1 MTTIAV
7 VKKNGIAA
15 IAADTLTK
23 WGSAKESS
31 TYIVNHEKILQ
42 VGENYLAITGSA
54 TFKQILRDYFGG
66 SANDVRL
73 NTTGEIFRAWNRLHA
88 ALKERY
94 YLLPEED
101 KEDALESSRLD
112 VLIVNPHGIF
122 GVSGHRTVQEF
133 SRFYAYGTG
142 SDYALGALY
151 SVYDDDERD
160 APALACHAIEAA
172 AEFDDCTGL
181 PLDCFTVSLIAG

>member
-7 VKKNGIAA
+7 VKKGGIAA
-15 IAADTLTK
+15 LAADTLTK

-31 TYIVNHEKILQ
+31 TYIANHEKILQ
-42 VGENYLAITGSA
+42 VGESYLAITGSA
-54 TFKQILRDYFGG
+54 TFKMILKDYFSTGG
-66 SANDVRL
+66 DVRL
-73 NTTGEIFRAWNRLHA
+73 STAQDIFRAWNRLHS

-94 YLLPEED
+94 YILPEED
-101 KEDALESSRLD
+101 KEDALESSRMD

-133 SRFYAYGTG
+133 SRFYAYGSG

-151 SVYDDDERD
+151 SVYDDPARNAE
-160 APALACHAIEAA
+160 ALARHAVEAA
-172 AEFDDCTGL
+172 AEFDDCTGIPISCASVRL
-181 PLDCFTVSLIAG
+181 AGF

>member
-7 VKKNGIAA
+7 VRKNGIAA
-15 IAADTLTK
+15 IAADSLTK
-23 WGSAKESS
+23 WGSAKESA
-31 TYIVNHEKILQ
+31 TYIANHEKILQ
-42 VGENYLAITGSA
+42 VGDSQIAITGSA
-54 TFKQILRDYFGG
+54 TFKLILRDYFSGG
-66 SANDVRL
+66 GEFRLSSAAD
-73 NTTGEIFRAWNRLHA
+73 IFRTWNRLHV

-94 YLLPEED
+94 FVLPEED
-101 KEDALESSRLD
+101 KDDSLESSRLE
-112 VLIVNPHGIF
+112 VLIANPYGIF

-151 SVYDDDERD
+151 SSYDE
-160 APALACHAIEAA
+160 PAHSAETLARHAIEAA

-181 PLDCFTVSLIAG
+181 PLTCATVRLLQA

>member
-7 VKKNGIAA
+7 VKKNGVAA

-151 SVYDDDERD
+151 SVYNDPQRD
-160 APALACHAIEAA
+160 ARALACHAIEAA
-172 AEFDDCTGL
+172 AEFDDCTRL
-181 PLDCFTVSLIAG
+181 PLDCFTVPLIAG

>member
-7 VKKNGIAA
+7 VRKNGIAA
-15 IAADTLTK
+15 IAADSLTK
-23 WGSAKESS
+23 WGSAKESA
-31 TYIVNHEKILQ
+31 TYIANHEKILQ
-42 VGENYLAITGSA
+42 VGDSQIAITGSA
-54 TFKQILRDYFGG
+54 TFKLILRDYFSGG
-66 SANDVRL
+66 GEFRLSSAAD
-73 NTTGEIFRAWNRLHA
+73 IFRTWNRLHV

-94 YLLPEED
+94 FVLPEED

-112 VLIVNPHGIF
+112 VLIANPYGIF

-151 SVYDDDERD
+151 SAYDE
-160 APALACHAIEAA
+160 PARSAESLARHAIEAA

-181 PLDCFTVSLIAG
+181 PLTCATVRLLQA

>member
-7 VKKNGIAA
+7 VKRNGIAA
-15 IAADTLTK
+15 IASDTLTK
-23 WGSAKESS
+23 WGSAKESAA
-31 TYIVNHEKILQ
+31 YIANHEKILR
-42 VGENYLAITGSA
+42 VGESYIAITGSA
-54 TFKQILRDYFGG
+54 TFKLILRDYFAG
-66 SANDVRL
+66 SPEVKL
-73 NTTGEIFRAWNRLHA
+73 SSTSEIFRAWNRLHA
-88 ALKERY
+88 ALKDRY
-94 YLLPEED
+94 FLLPEED

-112 VLIVNPHGIF
+112 VLIANPYGIF

-151 SVYDDDERD
+151 ASYDLPNRD
-160 APALACHAIEAA
+160 AESLARLAIEAA

-181 PLDCFTVSLIAG
+181 PLNCFTVPLLDE

>member
-7 VKKNGIAA
+7 VRKHGIAA

-23 WGSAKESS
+23 WGSAKESA
-31 TYIVNHEKILQ
+31 TYIANHEKILQ
-42 VGENYLAITGSA
+42 VGDSHIAITGTA
-54 TFKQILRDYFGG
+54 TFKLILRDYF
-66 SANDVRL
+66 ANGTEARL
-73 NTTGEIFRAWNRLHA
+73 NNAADIFRTWNRLHA

-94 YLLPEED
+94 FVLPEED

-112 VLIVNPHGIF
+112 VLIANPHGIF

-133 SRFYAYGTG
+133 SRFYAYGSG

-151 SVYDDDERD
+151 SAYEDPQRGAE
-160 APALACHAIEAA
+160 ALARHAIEAA
-172 AEFDDCTGL
+172 AEFDDCTGTPITCVTMRL
-181 PLDCFTVSLIAG
+181 LQP

>member
-7 VKKNGIAA
+7 VRKNGIGA

-23 WGSAKESS
+23 WGSAKESA
-31 TYIVNHEKILQ
+31 TYIANHEKILS
-42 VGENYLAITGSA
+42 VGDSYIGITGSA
-54 TFKQILRDYFGG
+54 TFKLILKDYFSSGG
-66 SANDVRL
+66 EVRL
-73 NTTGEIFRAWNRLHA
+73 SSASDIFRTWNRLHA

-94 YLLPEED
+94 YVLPEED

-112 VLIVNPHGIF
+112 VLILNPHGIF

-151 SVYDDDERD
+151 SAYTDPGRD
-160 APALACHAIEAA
+160 AIALARHAIETA

-181 PLDCFTVSLIAG
+181 PLTGHSLRLINP